1 MSWNTHI
8 PKFRRFVLQNFPF
21 IEQDFDALTD
31 YELICKVVEYLNR
44 VITSQNEVV
53 AEVERFETDVYN
65 EIDTFETNITNNF
78 NRLEGLFNDLKSYV
92 DNYFD
97 NLDVQEEI
105 NNKLDDMVEA
115 GTLQEIITSY
125 IQANVA
131 WTFDTVADMKAATNL
146 VDGSYARTIGYY
158 SINDGGGSLYKIKD
172 TQPSTH
178 YETLQNSLYA
188 ELLVENTMNVMQFGV
203 QNDSENTE
211 NTDYTNTIQKALKY
225 GAMNLVFNAGTYTIT
240 NGLEV
245 ECNVYGSSTGKTTI
259 SFPTADPTQTS
270 LSNSI
275 FLIYDQY
282 NIEVSGINFIGSFSD
297 ANPGPI
303 DGTSEHA
310 HAFAL
315 RNAHDIYIH
324 DCNAN
329 KIFGDFAYVGGGR
342 VGDPHEGKSTNVK
355 IENCVVEE
363 IKRMLVSFIHCDKVF
378 TTNCSVTK
386 NHVNVAIFDLEPNNS
401 QQQTT
406 NIVIKNNFIDT
417 AGNCFSV
424 AHGANQNQPQSLVIS
439 DNYIKKCSNLFT
451 SSDPRTEENREP
463 YIDNLVLENNYVET
477 IVTAIFG
484 TDCRIR
490 GVKRGIIRGNTVP
503 QEVLIKYSQN
513 LTVEGNKVTDFRIE
527 NSKDITVSNN
537 EGKFIRLIASQDLVI
552 ANNIMKREE
561 YGYDKNCLFIE
572 SGSRYYITNNLFS
585 KTQYAVRI
593 QLSGNADTITLK
605 NNTIITSRYGIYTA
619 ASSSYSGT
627 NIDLCDNEV
636 LYNQQDDSSAYTLV
650 VMLDNLNKQYDT
662 SNYFKFTGLDKNTG
676 FNQGL
681 KGQYV
686 KNTNPTLLSDSIG
699 SYYVK
704 GWLCVDESNQTWIVD
719 KLRV

>member
-1 MSWNTHI
+1 MENIFVEFLPPWVETGLQPAFYDKESGT
-8 PKFRRFVLQNFPF
+8 VLQQTARMYARVNM
-21 IEQDFDALTD
+21 
-31 YELICKVVEYLNR
+31 LIRMFNKLSRQTKTE
-44 VITSQNEVV
+44 
-53 AEVERFETDVYN
+53 
-65 EIDTFETNITNNF
+65 ITNFEESTNETVNEYIDKF
-78 NRLEGLFNDLKSYV
+78 NELHDYV
-92 DNYFD
+92 HDYFD

-105 NNKLDDMVEA
+105 NNKLDDMVEQ
-115 GTLQEIITSY
+115 GTLQEIITAY
-125 IQANVA
+125 IQSNVA
-131 WTFDTVADMKAATNL
+131 WTFDTVADMNTATNL

-158 SINDGGGSLYKIKD
+158 SVNDNGGALYKITS

-178 YETLQNSLYA
+178 YETLSSGLYA
-188 ELLVENTMNVMQFGV
+188 ELLVQDTMNVMQFGI
-203 QNDSENTE
+203 QDDTAS
-211 NTDYTNTIQKALKY
+211 TDYTTTIQEALKY
-225 GAMNLVFNAGTYTIT
+225 GARNLVFNAGTYTIT
-240 NGLEV
+240 AGLEV
-245 ECNVYGSSTGKTTI
+245 ECNVYGSSTGKTII
-259 SFPTADPTQTS
+259 SFPTADPTQSS

-282 NIEVSGINFIGSFSD
+282 NIEVSGLNLIGSFSD
-297 ANPGPI
+297 DNPGPI

-315 RNAHDIYIH
+315 RNAHDIVIR
-324 DCNAN
+324 DINAS

-424 AHGANQNQPQSLVIS
+424 AHGANQNQPQSLVIA

-451 SSDPRTEENREP
+451 SSDPRTEENRAP

-477 IVTAIFG
+477 IVSAIFG

-527 NSKDITVSNN
+527 NSKDLTVSNN
-537 EGKFIRLIASQDLVI
+537 EGKFIRLIASQDVVI

-572 SGSRYYITNNLFS
+572 SGDRYYITNNLFS

-619 ASSSYSGT
+619 ASNTYSGT
-627 NIDLCDNEV
+627 NIDLCDNKV
-636 LYNQQDDSSAYTLV
+636 LYNQQDDSAAYTLV

-686 KNTNPTLLSDSIG
+686 KNTNPTLLSDGVG

-704 GWLCVDESNQTWIVD
+704 GWLCVDEANQTWITD